1 MPKSG
6 NKIYQPYKKSFFM
19 TQPEIQLKRVHE
31 KILLLLKQHQTLQ
44 KENER
49 LKDDIRKMQERGE
62 LLSRDA
68 EKFRHQAEV
77 LKLSGRGLEEP
88 DKKMLEKKLN
98 QYVREIDKCIALLQE

>member
-1 MPKSG
+1 
-6 NKIYQPYKKSFFM
+6 M

-31 KILLLLKQHQTLQ
+31 KILLLLKQHQNLQ

-49 LKDDIRKMQERGE
+49 LKEDLKKMQVRGD
-62 LLSRDA
+62 LLTQDA
-68 EKFRHQAEV
+68 EKFRHQADV

-88 DKKMLEKKLN
+88 DKKMLEKRLN

>member
-1 MPKSG
+1 
-6 NKIYQPYKKSFFM
+6 M

-31 KILLLLKQHQTLQ
+31 KIQLLLKQHLALQ

-49 LKDDIRKMQERGE
+49 LKEDLKKMHIRGE
-62 LLSRDA
+62 ALSRDA

-77 LKLSGRGLEEP
+77 LRLSGREVEET
-88 DKKMLEKKLN
+88 DKKMLEKRLN